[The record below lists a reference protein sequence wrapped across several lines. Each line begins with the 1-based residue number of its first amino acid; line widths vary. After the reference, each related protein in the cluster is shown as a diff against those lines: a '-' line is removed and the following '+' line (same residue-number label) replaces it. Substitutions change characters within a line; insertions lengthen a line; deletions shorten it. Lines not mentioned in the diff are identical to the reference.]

1 MLDFIFQ
8 LKKRIFKMIKRLFLG
23 TTEVNFINVGKTF
36 YKFFIVEVILFVSVI
51 TLSLFGL
58 LNVNLSVDF
67 TGGTTYQLDA
77 EYTDTDIEEVMSS
90 NLLDVSRYQTFD
102 NSNSIIF
109 RATENTQEK
118 ETEFLFYLSNKFQV
132 PDEEIDFQR
141 VGPTFG
147 EEITEKGL
155 QALII
160 FLSLVVLLISYRYE
174 FKYSLIALVA
184 LTHDLLLV
192 FCIYVLLGLEITPS
206 TVIALLTILGYSL
219 YDTVILF
226 DKLKDSIKTSKFSYL
241 SVESL
246 NKTFNEVLM
255 RSLNTSITS
264 AIPIASILFLGNYLG
279 LSGTLTDFALPL
291 FIGILSGTYSS
302 IFVTVPFL
310 SKIINN

>member
-1 MLDFIFQ
+1 MRSVQSIIFSNSLAIVLTIVCVLPITAVFIF
-8 LKKRIFKMIKRLFLG
+8 
-23 TTEVNFINVGKTF
+23 
-36 YKFFIVEVILFVSVI
+36 
-51 TLSLFGL
+51 SLTGI

-67 TGGTTYQLDA
+67 TGGTTYQFEANYD
-77 EYTDTDIEEVMSS
+77 DTDIDEVMASS
-90 NLLDVSRYQTFD
+90 ILDVSRYQTFE
-102 NSNSIIF
+102 NSNSLIF
-109 RATENTQEK
+109 RATENTQDK
-118 ETEFLFYLSNKFQV
+118 ETEFLFYLSNKFDI
-132 PDEEIDFQR
+132 PDADIDFQR

-147 EEITEKGL
+147 DEITTKGI

-174 FKYSLIALVA
+174 FKYSLIALIA

-192 FCIYVLLGLEITPS
+192 FSIYVLLGLEITPS

-226 DKLKDSIKTSKFSYL
+226 DKLNDSIKSSKYSYL
-241 SVESL
+241 TDGSL

-255 RSLNTSITS
+255 RSLITSITS

-279 LSGTLTDFALPL
+279 LSGTLSDFALPL

-310 SKIINN
+310 ARIINK

>member
-1 MLDFIFQ
+1 MIKKLFIGSTNIDFLKVGRLFYRIFIIESFIF
-8 LKKRIFKMIKRLFLG
+8 L
-23 TTEVNFINVGKTF
+23 
-36 YKFFIVEVILFVSVI
+36 SVAVLSI
-51 TLSLFGL
+51 TGV
-58 LNVNLSVDF
+58 LNINLSVDF
-67 TGGTTYQLDA
+67 TGGTTYQLEAPYENSEIDQ
-77 EYTDTDIEEVMSS
+77 VMASS
-90 NLLDVSRYQTFD
+90 ILDVSRYQTFE

-118 ETEFLFYLSNKFQV
+118 ETEFLFYLANKFDI
-132 PDEEIDFQR
+132 PDENIDFQR

-147 EEITEKGL
+147 DEITTKGV

-174 FKYSLIALVA
+174 FKYSLIALIA

-192 FCIYVLLGLEITPS
+192 FSIYVLLGLEITPS
-206 TVIALLTILGYSL
+206 TIIALLTILGYSL

-226 DKLKDSIKTSKFSYL
+226 DKLNDSIKSSKFSYL
-241 SVESL
+241 AEESL

-279 LSGTLTDFALPL
+279 LSGTLSDFALPL

-310 SKIINN
+310 AKIINK

>member
-1 MLDFIFQ
+1 
-8 LKKRIFKMIKRLFLG
+8 MIKRLFLG

-36 YKFFIVEVILFVSVI
+36 YKFFIVEVILFVSLI

-90 NLLDVSRYQTFD
+90 NLLDISRYQTFD

>member
-1 MLDFIFQ
+1 
-8 LKKRIFKMIKRLFLG
+8 MIKRLFLG
-23 TTEVNFINVGKTF
+23 TTNINFINVGKTF
-36 YKFFIVEVILFVSVI
+36 YKIFIVESAIFITVIVMSLLGI
-51 TLSLFGL
+51 LS
-58 LNVNLSVDF
+58 VNLSVDF

-77 EYTDTDIEEVMSS
+77 PYTDIEIEEVMNSS
-90 NLLDVSRYQTFD
+90 ILDVSRYQTFD

-109 RATENTQEK
+109 RATENTQDK
-118 ETEFLFYLSNKFQV
+118 ETEFLFYLSNKFDIS
-132 PDEEIDFQR
+132 DEDIDFQR

-147 EEITEKGL
+147 EEITEKGV

-160 FLSLVVLLISYRYE
+160 FLTLVILLITYRYE
-174 FKYSLIALVA
+174 FKYSLIALAA

-192 FCIYVLLGLEITPS
+192 FCIYVLLGFEITPS

-226 DKLKDSIKTSKFSYL
+226 DKLKDSIKTSKYSYL
-241 SVESL
+241 SIDSL

>member
-1 MLDFIFQ
+1 
-8 LKKRIFKMIKRLFLG
+8 MIKRLFLG
-23 TTEVNFINVGKTF
+23 TTEVNFINVGKIF

-109 RATENTQEK
+109 RATENTQDK

>member
-1 MLDFIFQ
+1 MIKKLFIGSTDIDFLKVGKLFYRIFIIEAVIFIAVFIF
-8 LKKRIFKMIKRLFLG
+8 
-23 TTEVNFINVGKTF
+23 
-36 YKFFIVEVILFVSVI
+36 
-51 TLSLFGL
+51 SLTGI

-67 TGGTTYQLDA
+67 TGGTTYQFEANYD
-77 EYTDTDIEEVMSS
+77 DTDIDDVMAS
-90 NLLDVSRYQTFD
+90 NILDVSRYQTFE
-102 NSNSIIF
+102 NSNSLIF
-109 RATENTQEK
+109 RATENTQDK
-118 ETEFLFYLSNKFQV
+118 ETEFLFYLSNKFDI
-132 PDEEIDFQR
+132 PDADIDFQR

-147 EEITEKGL
+147 DEITTKGI

-160 FLSLVVLLISYRYE
+160 FLTLVVLLISYRYE
-174 FKYSLIALVA
+174 FKYSLIALIA

-192 FCIYVLLGLEITPS
+192 FSIYVLLGLEITPS

-226 DKLKDSIKTSKFSYL
+226 DKLNDSIKSSKYSYL
-241 SVESL
+241 SEGSL

-279 LSGTLTDFALPL
+279 LSGTLSDFALPL

-310 SKIINN
+310 AKIINK

>member
-1 MLDFIFQ
+1 MIKKLFIGSTDIDFLKVGKLFYRIFIIEALIFIAVFIF
-8 LKKRIFKMIKRLFLG
+8 
-23 TTEVNFINVGKTF
+23 
-36 YKFFIVEVILFVSVI
+36 
-51 TLSLFGL
+51 SLTGI

-67 TGGTTYQLDA
+67 TGGTTYQFEANYD
-77 EYTDTDIEEVMSS
+77 DTDIDEVMASPI
-90 NLLDVSRYQTFD
+90 LDVSRYQTFE
-102 NSNSIIF
+102 NSNSLIF
-109 RATENTQEK
+109 RATENTQDK
-118 ETEFLFYLSNKFQV
+118 ETEFLFYLSNKFDI
-132 PDEEIDFQR
+132 PDADIDFQR

-147 EEITEKGL
+147 DEITTKGL

-160 FLSLVVLLISYRYE
+160 FLTLVVLLISYRYE
-174 FKYSLIALVA
+174 FKYSLIALIA

-192 FCIYVLLGLEITPS
+192 FTIYVLLGLEITPS

-226 DKLKDSIKTSKFSYL
+226 DKLNDSIKSSKYSYL
-241 SVESL
+241 TDGSL

-279 LSGTLTDFALPL
+279 LSGTLSDFALPL

-310 SKIINN
+310 AKIINK

>member
-1 MLDFIFQ
+1 
-8 LKKRIFKMIKRLFLG
+8 MIKRLFLG

-36 YKFFIVEVILFVSVI
+36 YKLFMVEVILFVSVI
-51 TLSLFGL
+51 TLSLLGVL
-58 LNVNLSVDF
+58 SVNLSVDF

-77 EYTDTDIEEVMSS
+77 EYTDTDIEEVMNS

-118 ETEFLFYLSNKFQV
+118 ETEFLFYLSNKFEV

>member
-1 MLDFIFQ
+1 
-8 LKKRIFKMIKRLFLG
+8 MIKRLFLG

-109 RATENTQEK
+109 RATENTQDK

>member
-1 MLDFIFQ
+1 MIKKLFIGSTDIDFLKVGKLFYRIFIIEALIFIAVFIF
-8 LKKRIFKMIKRLFLG
+8 
-23 TTEVNFINVGKTF
+23 
-36 YKFFIVEVILFVSVI
+36 
-51 TLSLFGL
+51 SLTGI

-67 TGGTTYQLDA
+67 TGGTTYQFESNYD
-77 EYTDTDIEEVMSS
+77 DTDIDEVMASTI
-90 NLLDVSRYQTFD
+90 LDVSRYQTFE
-102 NSNSIIF
+102 NSNSLIF
-109 RATENTQEK
+109 RATENTQDK
-118 ETEFLFYLSNKFQV
+118 ETEFLFYLSNKFDI
-132 PDEEIDFQR
+132 PDADIDFQR

-147 EEITEKGL
+147 DEITTKGL

-160 FLSLVVLLISYRYE
+160 FLTLVVLLISYRYE
-174 FKYSLIALVA
+174 FKYSLIALIA

-192 FCIYVLLGLEITPS
+192 FTIYVLLGLEITPS

-226 DKLKDSIKTSKFSYL
+226 DKLNDSIKSSKYSYL
-241 SVESL
+241 TDGSL

-279 LSGTLTDFALPL
+279 LSGTLSDFALPL

-310 SKIINN
+310 AKIINK